1 MFLTRE
7 KKTQQIEEIKNKI
20 KKANS
25 IIVWDF
31 FGNNANAI
39 SNIKNSISKLD
50 AEDVVYKNRIAKIA
64 FEKSNK
70 KEILEHLSG
79 PSAFLFMYDKE
90 NKALKVLDK
99 YFKEKKEFA
108 YKVGY
113 IDGNFYLKESIK
125 EIASLPSKN
134 ELLGMFLSTLQGT
147 MRNFAYLLSQ
157 IEKNKENK

>member
-7 KKTQQIEEIKNKI
+7 KKVQQIEDIKNKI

-31 FGNNANAI
+31 FGNN
-39 SNIKNSISKLD
+39 SNSISYIKSNVAKLN
-50 AEDVVYKNRIAKIA
+50 AEDIVYKNRIAKIA
-64 FEKSNK
+64 FERSNK
-70 KEILEHLSG
+70 NEILEHLTG
-79 PSAFLFMYDKE
+79 PSAFLFIYDKE

-99 YFKEKKEFA
+99 YFKEKKEYG

-113 IDGNFYLKESIK
+113 IDGKFYLKESIK

-134 ELLGMFLSTLQGT
+134 ELLAMFLSTLQGT

-157 IEKNKENK
+157 IEKDKDK